1 MSGNQKRKNLS
12 QDESRSKKSKSTDDS
27 SQNKENSQSCRALRN
42 SNRNSHNSQGV
53 NEITNSN
60 TSIESIPNNQGLP
73 TDSQLAAYNVQTD
86 SPESYETI
94 ANRLV
99 ENAINGIFEKK
110 KIRIGDSEKMY
121 TPVLNFFDIRTEYDV
136 KPKFIQP
143 TCILCKKSPKVEF
156 GKVSNLLHHLKS
168 NLNEHGKFRTWHNL
182 YRESTAADDG
192 IYLNKNISKNFIFN

>member
-27 SQNKENSQSCRALRN
+27 SQNKENSQSSRASRN

-73 TDSQLAAYNVQTD
+73 TDSQVAAHNAQTD

-94 ANRLV
+94 ANR
-99 ENAINGIFEKK
+99 
-110 KIRIGDSEKMY
+110 
-121 TPVLNFFDIRTEYDV
+121 
-136 KPKFIQP
+136 
-143 TCILCKKSPKVEF
+143 C
-156 GKVSNLLHHLKS
+156 
-168 NLNEHGKFRTWHNL
+168 
-182 YRESTAADDG
+182 
-192 IYLNKNISKNFIFN
+192 